1 MAVPPDQIQAPGY
14 EIAAR
19 LVKVLLFGLTGLMWV
34 FVAFGAYSV
43 YALWTADK
51 ASEWLQSNLRSS
63 LEFGWLAIGA
73 IVVTRLVQIAI
84 GWAVLAPI
92 EAKIQ
97 GINLRDPEVAKEI
110 RTTTSLNLVFELTSL
125 VIYIAVPLAV
135 AHFRFRYFS

>member
-34 FVAFGAYSV
+34 FVALGAYSV

-51 ASEWLQSNLRSS
+51 SSEWLQSNLRSS